1 MRTVLTILAFSL
13 AFVGSAQT
21 TATTPFTAQ
30 TTTMRDVLKQMPDT
44 LVPFLKENARLDFI
58 DFIESNMKAEVSNSL
73 EGKSELTKLTDNY
86 AMLWLT
92 QASQME
98 MRLLDTAEEVDSVR
112 QLLCIVCTYG
122 TDIRESTVE
131 FYSLRWRKLTTDERV
146 GLPTDMFIAALGVD
160 EPTLSICPELRL
172 DAPANEEQEELSKP
186 SIILKWNGEMFKE
199 Y

>member
-1 MRTVLTILAFSL
+1 MC
-13 AFVGSAQT
+13 
-21 TATTPFTAQ
+21 
-30 TTTMRDVLKQMPDT
+30 DVLKQMPDT

-122 TDIRESTVE
+122 TDIRESTIE
-131 FYSLRWRKLTTDERV
+131 FYSLRWRKLATDERV

-172 DAPANEEQEELSKP
+172 DAPANEEQEDLSKP
-186 SIILKWNGEMFKE
+186 SIILKWNGRIFKE